1 MILKRGNIT
10 PAACANGLHTVT
22 AKKTHAR
29 KRTERNGKNAISRN
43 GTPIPER
50 DGSRKEMRRKMMKIN
65 SDNYTKKT
73 YKHVPNGYHMEI
85 DVIGGILEKNER
97 KLVDSIIYAW
107 EIGFE
112 AAYRAAK
119 HGKLDFQQENKES
132 RSKG

>member
-50 DGSRKEMRRKMMKIN
+50 DGSRKER
-65 SDNYTKKT
+65 
-73 YKHVPNGYHMEI
+73 
-85 DVIGGILEKNER
+85 
-97 KLVDSIIYAW
+97 
-107 EIGFE
+107 
-112 AAYRAAK
+112 
-119 HGKLDFQQENKES
+119 
-132 RSKG
+132 RSKMDYENLIIKALSSLDEIRLKNVWYFIHGIIKNI